1 MGTAS
6 RLVFILPFMFI
17 LDLAFVVFLAFPT
30 LLIGAI
36 FEIPFM
42 AVNIPV
48 NFMFEMLYYLT
59 NFKFDWMHLGVFR

>member
-6 RLVFILPFMFI
+6 RLVFILPLMFFI
-17 LDLAFVVFLAFPT
+17 DLAGVLFLAFPT
-30 LLIGAI
+30 LIIGAI

-48 NFMFEMLYYLT
+48 NFIFEALYYMT
-59 NFKFDWMHLGVFR
+59 NFKFDWMHLGVWR